1 MNVKKEYA
9 RDLYS
14 ATQTVTEPLL
24 DESVDIEEEL
34 STEFGIDFYPLEAGV
49 EPRVHQYFRTSHAL
63 SYLLADKYSSMDDSL
78 DYTDIDFFDRRKED
92 FEGFESEF
100 TGSVTNNVSLSQRH
114 LIQYAN
120 LYSKVCQEEG
130 IEPSYTGI
138 MFPSPRVDVF
148 EQQDAVLEILEDLD
162 EGLGDEAVSSLE

>member
-14 ATQTVTEPLL
+14 ATQAVTGSIL
-24 DESVDIEEEL
+24 DESVNIEEEL
-34 STEFGIDFYPLEAGV
+34 SAEFGIDFYPLEAGV
-49 EPRVHQYFRTSHAL
+49 EDTATRQYFRASHAL
-63 SYLLADKYSSMDDSL
+63 SYLVADKYSSMDDSL
-78 DYTDIDFFDRRKED
+78 DYTEIEFFNGRKD
-92 FEGFESEF
+92 NFERFESNFES
-100 TGSVTNNVSLSQRH
+100 TPPDAWNLSVKH

-130 IEPSYTGI
+130 IEPSHLGSRVVI
-138 MFPSPRVDVF
+138 MEKS
-148 EQQDAVLEILEDLD
+148 EQKDAVLEILEDLD

>member
-1 MNVKKEYA
+1 MNKKEYA

-49 EPRVHQYFRTSHAL
+49 EDTAAHQYFRTSHAL
-63 SYLLADKYSSMDDSL
+63 SYLIADKYSSMDDSL
-78 DYTDIDFFDRRKED
+78 DYAETNFFRNRKSD
-92 FEGFESEF
+92 FENFESEF
-100 TGSVTNNVSLSQRH
+100 TGSVANGASFSQRH
-114 LIQYAN
+114 LRQYAN

-130 IEPSYTGI
+130 IDPSHLGSRVVI
-138 MFPSPRVDVF
+138 MEKS
-148 EQQDAVLEILEDLD
+148 EQKDAVLEILEDLN
-162 EGLGDEAVSSLE
+162 EGLSDEAVSSLE

>member
-1 MNVKKEYA
+1 MSKKEYA
-9 RDLYS
+9 RNLYS

-49 EPRVHQYFRTSHAL
+49 EDTAAHQYFRTSHAL
-63 SYLLADKYSSMDDSL
+63 SYLVADKYSDKDADSL
-78 DYTDIDFFDRRKED
+78 DYTETNFFQNRKSD
-92 FEGFESEF
+92 FENFESEF
-100 TGSVTNNVSLSQRH
+100 TGSVANGASFSQRH
-114 LIQYAN
+114 LRQYAN

-130 IEPSYTGI
+130 IDPSHLGSKVVI
-138 MFPSPRVDVF
+138 MEKS
-148 EQQDAVLEILEDLD
+148 EQKDAVLEILEDLD

>member
-1 MNVKKEYA
+1 MSKKEYA

-24 DESVDIEEEL
+24 DESVDTEEEL

-49 EPRVHQYFRTSHAL
+49 EDTAAHQYFRTSHAL
-63 SYLLADKYSSMDDSL
+63 SYLVADKYSDTVADSL
-78 DYTDIDFFDRRKED
+78 DYPETNFFRNRKSD
-92 FEGFESEF
+92 FENFESEF
-100 TGSVTNNVSLSQRH
+100 TGSVANGASFSQRH
-114 LIQYAN
+114 LRQYAN

-130 IEPSYTGI
+130 IEPSHLGSRVVI
-138 MFPSPRVDVF
+138 MEKS
-148 EQQDAVLEILEDLD
+148 EQKDAVLEILEDLD